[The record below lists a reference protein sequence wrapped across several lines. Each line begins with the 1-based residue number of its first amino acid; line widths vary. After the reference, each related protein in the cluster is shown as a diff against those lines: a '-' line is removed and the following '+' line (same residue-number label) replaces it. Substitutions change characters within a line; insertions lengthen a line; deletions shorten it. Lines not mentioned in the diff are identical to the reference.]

1 MSEMFIARI
10 TAALLAVVALTG
22 ALLTTGSGTS
32 QASPFCVP
40 GNTLQPTAELFAT
53 TNTATITDP
62 ADPRL
67 NDQLSL
73 FETEVNLNAL
83 MELGVAVGSEKVDG
97 VFWSDQSQQIT
108 YEPARRFELACTSSE
123 NLCWIAD
130 DLRLRHNQEAVLG
143 IVYLPEDNERTDGF
157 LIRVPGVDRT
167 RLHDALL
174 TDSAARDR
182 LGGGSITADGTLILV
197 ANRSDLAIAKSFI
210 EGLGAQWDPSA
221 VRYGDRELVT
231 DTCIQGVLF

>member
-1 MSEMFIARI
+1 MIIAKI
-10 TAALLAVVALTG
+10 AAVLTAVVALTG
-22 ALLTTGSGTS
+22 ALLTAGSGTA
-32 QASPFCVP
+32 QALGPFCAP
-40 GNTLQPTAELFAT
+40 GDPNQTTAELFAT

-67 NDQLSL
+67 SDQLTL
-73 FETEVNLNAL
+73 FDTEVRLNAL
-83 MELGVAVGSEKVDG
+83 MELGTVNGSEPVDG
-97 VFWSDQSQQIT
+97 VFWSDQNQQIT
-108 YEPARRFELACTSSE
+108 YETSRRFDLACTGSE

-143 IVYLPEDNERTDGF
+143 IAYLPPDNERSDGF
-157 LIRVPGVDRT
+157 LVRVPGVDVT

-174 TDSAARDR
+174 TDPVARDR
-182 LGGGSITADGTLILV
+182 LVGGSVTRDGTLILV
-197 ANRSDLAIAKSFI
+197 ADRADLDVTRSFV